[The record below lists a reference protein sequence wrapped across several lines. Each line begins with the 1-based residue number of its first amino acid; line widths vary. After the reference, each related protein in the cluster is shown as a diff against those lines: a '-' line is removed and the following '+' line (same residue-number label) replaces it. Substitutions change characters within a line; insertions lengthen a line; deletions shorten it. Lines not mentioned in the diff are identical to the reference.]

1 MKEGLWVGEARKGM
15 VEGWGGSVE
24 DYNFSLKMKTGKLLT
39 EKKKKGGDNC
49 QTDSDILRKCLE
61 GNINTW

>member
-24 DYNFSLKMKTGKLLT
+24 DYNFSLKMKTGELLI
-39 EKKKKGGDNC
+39 EKIKGGDNC
-49 QTDSDILRKCLE
+49 QTDSDILRE
-61 GNINTW
+61 V